1 MTRPFEPTPSVEP
14 TPWPMPGDEDDR
26 LAALAAYH
34 LVDTPP
40 EEEFDRLVGL
50 ASRLFDVPIV
60 LVSLV
65 AGDRQFFKARLGLDV
80 CETGR
85 DVSFCAHAILSDEVF
100 VVPDAR
106 QDPRFQA
113 NDLVLGPPF
122 IRFYAGKPLITPS
135 GRRIGTVCLIDSRPR
150 DDFSAADRH
159 TLTDIAG
166 LVMERME
173 IRRLIHARIADQAR
187 FENIAATSPDAIL
200 CLTGDGRVSFWNAAA
215 ERLFG
220 YSAAEMADRDAA
232 ILVPESWRR
241 LYARQLDRL
250 GRGLM
255 PAAGPSIE
263 LPVIDRNG
271 KAIPADLSVSTWTE
285 GGAVSIGVIIRD
297 VTERRSSEERLFR
310 LAYVDSLTGLPN
322 RGAWYRRM
330 AEAMAASRPVTLM
343 LLDLAGFKEVN
354 DAFGNPAG
362 DVVLK
367 SAAARLRDICAGTA
381 MMVARLA
388 GDEFVIL
395 LAGDDTAR
403 ARALAD
409 RLVAAVSAPHDIAGR
424 PCTVGVRMGI
434 ALGPGHGGDPD
445 ELLGAAMLALQQ
457 AKRAG
462 RNRHVLFEPAMRTA
476 AAARRA
482 LERELRLAFE
492 AGEFELYYQ
501 PLIACEGRRVVGAE
515 ALLRWNHPARGLL
528 TPAAFI
534 DVLAQKPAA
543 AAVGD
548 WILRTACR
556 QAAVWRASRPDFRI
570 AVNLFEAQFRS
581 GHLLELVRE
590 VLAETGLPPAALELE
605 IVETIVLRNDP
616 LTLQLLHDLR
626 ALGVGLAFDDY
637 GTGFAS
643 LSLLK
648 RFPVTRL
655 KIDRSFIRDI
665 TTDAEDAAVVRAVL
679 YLGRSFGME
688 VIAEGVETEAQLEM
702 LCRHDCHEV
711 QGYLFG
717 RPVPAPVFTESFVT
731 GGVTEAG
738 SPPERSRRD

>member
-1 MTRPFEPTPSVEP
+1 MTRPTEPPP
-14 TPWPMPGDEDDR
+14 TSWPMPADEDDR

-85 DVSFCAHAILSDEVF
+85 DVSFCAHAILADEVF

-220 YSAAEMADRDAA
+220 YSAAEMVDRDAA
-232 ILVPESWRR
+232 ILVPDSWRR

-263 LPVIDRNG
+263 LPVVDRNG

-310 LAYVDSLTGLPN
+310 LAYVDGLTGLPN

-330 AEAMAASRPVTLM
+330 AEVMAASRPVTLM

-367 SAAARLRDICAGTA
+367 TVAARLRDICAGTA

-388 GDEFVIL
+388 GDEFIIL
-395 LAGDDTAR
+395 LAGDDMAR
-403 ARALAD
+403 ASALAD

-445 ELLGAAMLALQQ
+445 ELLGAAMLALHQ

-462 RNRHVLFEPAMRTA
+462 RNRHVLFEPALRTA
-476 AAARRA
+476 ATARRA

-492 AGEFELYYQ
+492 TGQFELYYQ

-515 ALLRWNHPARGLL
+515 ALLRWNHPERGLL

-548 WILRTACR
+548 RVLRTACR

-590 VLAETGLPPAALELE
+590 VLAETGLPPQALELE

-731 GGVTEAG
+731 GGATEAA
-738 SPPERSRRD
+738 SPPGRSRQG

>member
-1 MTRPFEPTPSVEP
+1 MTRPTEPPP
-14 TPWPMPGDEDDR
+14 TSWPMPADEDDR

-85 DVSFCAHAILSDEVF
+85 DVSFCAHAILADEVF

-135 GRRIGTVCLIDSRPR
+135 GRRIGPVCLIDSRPR

-220 YSAAEMADRDAA
+220 YSAAEMVDRDAA
-232 ILVPESWRR
+232 ILVPDSWRR

-263 LPVIDRNG
+263 LPVVDRNG

-310 LAYVDSLTGLPN
+310 LAYVDGLTGLPN

-330 AEAMAASRPVTLM
+330 AEVMAASRPVTLM

-367 SAAARLRDICAGTA
+367 SVAARLRDICAGTA

-388 GDEFVIL
+388 GDEFIIL
-395 LAGDDTAR
+395 LAGDDMAR
-403 ARALAD
+403 ASALAD

-445 ELLGAAMLALQQ
+445 ELLGAAMLALHQ

-462 RNRHVLFEPAMRTA
+462 RNRHVLFEPALRTA
-476 AAARRA
+476 ATARRA

-492 AGEFELYYQ
+492 TGQFELYYQ

-515 ALLRWNHPARGLL
+515 ALLRWNHPERGLL

-548 WILRTACR
+548 RVLRTACR

-590 VLAETGLPPAALELE
+590 VLAETGLPPQALELE

-731 GGVTEAG
+731 GGATEAA
-738 SPPERSRRD
+738 SPPGRSRQG

>member
-1 MTRPFEPTPSVEP
+1 MTRPTEPPP
-14 TPWPMPGDEDDR
+14 TSWPMPADEDDR

-85 DVSFCAHAILSDEVF
+85 DVSFCAHAILADEVF

-220 YSAAEMADRDAA
+220 YSAAEMVDRDAA
-232 ILVPESWRR
+232 ILVPDSWRR

-263 LPVIDRNG
+263 LPVVDRNG

-310 LAYVDSLTGLPN
+310 LAYVDGLTGLPN

-330 AEAMAASRPVTLM
+330 AEVMAASRPVTLM

-367 SAAARLRDICAGTA
+367 SVAARLRDICAGTA

-388 GDEFVIL
+388 GDEFIIL
-395 LAGDDTAR
+395 LAGDDMAR
-403 ARALAD
+403 ASALAD

-445 ELLGAAMLALQQ
+445 ELLGAAMLALHQ

-462 RNRHVLFEPAMRTA
+462 RNRHVLFEPALRTA
-476 AAARRA
+476 ATARRA

-492 AGEFELYYQ
+492 TGQFELYYQ

-515 ALLRWNHPARGLL
+515 ALLRWNHPERGLL

-548 WILRTACR
+548 RVLRTACR

-590 VLAETGLPPAALELE
+590 VLAETGLPPQALELE

-731 GGVTEAG
+731 GGATEAA
-738 SPPERSRRD
+738 SPPGRSRQG

>member
-1 MTRPFEPTPSVEP
+1 M
-14 TPWPMPGDEDDR
+14 
-26 LAALAAYH
+26 LALLTAAW
-34 LVDTPP
+34 
-40 EEEFDRLVGL
+40 
-50 ASRLFDVPIV
+50 A
-60 LVSLV
+60 
-65 AGDRQFFKARLGLDV
+65 
-80 CETGR
+80 
-85 DVSFCAHAILSDEVF
+85 
-100 VVPDAR
+100 
-106 QDPRFQA
+106 
-113 NDLVLGPPF
+113 
-122 IRFYAGKPLITPS
+122 
-135 GRRIGTVCLIDSRPR
+135 
-150 DDFSAADRH
+150 
-159 TLTDIAG
+159 
-166 LVMERME
+166 
-173 IRRLIHARIADQAR
+173 
-187 FENIAATSPDAIL
+187 
-200 CLTGDGRVSFWNAAA
+200 
-215 ERLFG
+215 
-220 YSAAEMADRDAA
+220 
-232 ILVPESWRR
+232 
-241 LYARQLDRL
+241 
-250 GRGLM
+250 M

-263 LPVIDRNG
+263 LPVVDRNG

-310 LAYVDSLTGLPN
+310 LAYVDGLTGLPN

-330 AEAMAASRPVTLM
+330 AEVMAASRPVTLM

-367 SAAARLRDICAGTA
+367 SVAARLRDICAGTA

-388 GDEFVIL
+388 GDEFIIL
-395 LAGDDTAR
+395 LAGDDMAR
-403 ARALAD
+403 ASALAD

-445 ELLGAAMLALQQ
+445 ELLGAAMLALHQ

-462 RNRHVLFEPAMRTA
+462 RNRHVLFEPALRTA
-476 AAARRA
+476 ATARRA

-492 AGEFELYYQ
+492 TGQFELYYQ

-515 ALLRWNHPARGLL
+515 ALLRWNHPERGLL

-548 WILRTACR
+548 RVLRTACR

-590 VLAETGLPPAALELE
+590 VLAETGLPPQALELE

-731 GGVTEAG
+731 GGATEAA
-738 SPPERSRRD
+738 SPPGRSRQG

>member
-1 MTRPFEPTPSVEP
+1 M
-14 TPWPMPGDEDDR
+14 
-26 LAALAAYH
+26 
-34 LVDTPP
+34 
-40 EEEFDRLVGL
+40 
-50 ASRLFDVPIV
+50 
-60 LVSLV
+60 
-65 AGDRQFFKARLGLDV
+65 
-80 CETGR
+80 
-85 DVSFCAHAILSDEVF
+85 
-100 VVPDAR
+100 
-106 QDPRFQA
+106 
-113 NDLVLGPPF
+113 
-122 IRFYAGKPLITPS
+122 
-135 GRRIGTVCLIDSRPR
+135 
-150 DDFSAADRH
+150 
-159 TLTDIAG
+159 
-166 LVMERME
+166 
-173 IRRLIHARIADQAR
+173 
-187 FENIAATSPDAIL
+187 
-200 CLTGDGRVSFWNAAA
+200 
-215 ERLFG
+215 
-220 YSAAEMADRDAA
+220 
-232 ILVPESWRR
+232 
-241 LYARQLDRL
+241 
-250 GRGLM
+250 
-255 PAAGPSIE
+255 
-263 LPVIDRNG
+263 
-271 KAIPADLSVSTWTE
+271 
-285 GGAVSIGVIIRD
+285 
-297 VTERRSSEERLFR
+297 
-310 LAYVDSLTGLPN
+310 
-322 RGAWYRRM
+322 
-330 AEAMAASRPVTLM
+330 
-343 LLDLAGFKEVN
+343 
-354 DAFGNPAG
+354 
-362 DVVLK
+362 
-367 SAAARLRDICAGTA
+367 
-381 MMVARLA
+381 
-388 GDEFVIL
+388 
-395 LAGDDTAR
+395 
-403 ARALAD
+403 
-409 RLVAAVSAPHDIAGR
+409 
-424 PCTVGVRMGI
+424 
-434 ALGPGHGGDPD
+434 
-445 ELLGAAMLALQQ
+445 
-457 AKRAG
+457 
-462 RNRHVLFEPAMRTA
+462 
-476 AAARRA
+476 
-482 LERELRLAFE
+482 RLAFE

-717 RPVPAPVFTESFVT
+717 RPVPAPMFTESFFTESVVT

-738 SPPERSRRD
+738 SPPARSRPD